1 MAYSILKSA
10 SCVPEEVELLR
21 EVERLDAA
29 HATETDP
36 AQKAARARE
45 LADARLKL
53 DLAMERLKRDR
64 ARRDAGTPDLCRI
77 PNRMRPV
84 YAARPGLMV
93 LAKSRVPSIRKH
105 SGNADPR
112 CRDHRGG
119 LTGCAAAYVFAAAGH
134 AVTLFEADR
143 IGRLGSGCSSGWL
156 TDDPRPRLPNSMPHW
171 AGALHGMPFRPGV
184 EPR

>member
-1 MAYSILKSA
+1 MFDKVAEKRIREAMSEGKFDHLPKKGRIDLEDYFKTPEDWRMAYSILKSA

-64 ARRDAGTPDLCRI
+64 ARRDAGTPDSL
-77 PNRMRPV
+77 
-84 YAARPGLMV
+84 
-93 LAKSRVPSIRKH
+93 
-105 SGNADPR
+105 
-112 CRDHRGG
+112 
-119 LTGCAAAYVFAAAGH
+119 
-134 AVTLFEADR
+134 
-143 IGRLGSGCSSGWL
+143 
-156 TDDPRPRLPNSMPHW
+156 
-171 AGALHGMPFRPGV
+171 
-184 EPR
+184 